1 MTFFIGGFD
10 FAQPPRTEKMTYDF
24 DKITDRAHTCA
35 IKYDLAKKRGV
46 PEDAVSLW
54 VADMDFPAAP
64 CVREAIKERA
74 EHGIFGYSR
83 PDARYYDA
91 LRNWYKTR
99 HNYEI
104 QDDWV
109 VNTPGV
115 VFAFATAIRAF
126 TKEGDAVL
134 IQKPVYYPFF
144 QTIEAQK
151 RRVVSN
157 SLVLENGK
165 YKIDFDDFEKKI
177 VSENVKV
184 FLLCSP
190 HNPGGRV
197 WTREELL
204 KMSGICLAH
213 NVLVVSDE
221 IHCDILFESNRH
233 TVFASLSEEA
243 AQNSIIC
250 TAASKSFNLAGLQFS
265 NIIIPNP
272 SLRREFLAEM
282 DRAGYCEPSIMGL
295 VATTA
300 AYKDGGEWFDQVL
313 DYIWKNI
320 LFAEKYIEENCPKI
334 KACKPEGTYLLW
346 LDFSAFTELSD
357 KQINNLIVN
366 KAKVWLDRG
375 AMFGKEGEKFQRIN
389 CATPRKILEGALER
403 ICLAFRDL

>member
-1 MTFFIGGFD
+1 M
-10 FAQPPRTEKMTYDF
+10 KYDF

-46 PEDAVSLW
+46 PEDATSLW
-54 VADMDFPAAP
+54 VADMDFPTAP
-64 CVREAIKERA
+64 CISEALKIRA
-74 EHGIFGYSR
+74 DHGIFGYSR
-83 PDARYYDA
+83 PDERYYSA
-91 LRNWYKTR
+91 LKTWYKNR

-115 VFAFATAIRAF
+115 VFAFATGIRAF

-144 QTIEAQK
+144 QTIEAQ
-151 RRVVSN
+151 RRKLVVN
-157 SLVLENGK
+157 SLVLDENGN
-165 YKIDFDDFEKKI
+165 YKIDFDDFEQKI

-197 WTREELL
+197 WTREELQ
-204 KMSGICLAH
+204 KMSEICLAH
-213 NVLVVSDE
+213 NVLVISDE
-221 IHCDILFESNRH
+221 IHCDILFEGH
-233 TVFASLSEEA
+233 KHIVWGSLSEEA

-272 SLRREFLAEM
+272 KIRQNFLTEM

-295 VATTA
+295 IATTA
-300 AYKDGGEWFDQVL
+300 AYEKGGEWFDQML
-313 DYIWKNI
+313 DYVWQNI
-320 LFAEKYIEENCPKI
+320 LFAEKYLEQNCPKI
-334 KACKPEGTYLLW
+334 KAYKPEGTYLLW
-346 LDFSAFTELSD
+346 LDFRAFTNLSD
-357 KQINNLIVN
+357 KEINNLIVN

-389 CATPRKILEGALER
+389 CATPRKILEKALEK
-403 ICLAFRDL
+403 ICGAFKDL